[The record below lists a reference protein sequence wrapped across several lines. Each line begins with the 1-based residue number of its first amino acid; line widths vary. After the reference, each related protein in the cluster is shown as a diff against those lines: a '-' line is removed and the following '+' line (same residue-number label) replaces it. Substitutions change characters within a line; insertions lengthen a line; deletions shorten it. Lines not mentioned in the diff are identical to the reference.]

1 MKKKLKILGLTL
13 LTLIIFVGL
22 LLFFYLKST
31 SPQYSGDVTL
41 EALHEKVEVYYDTY
55 GIPHIYATNAEDAY
69 FALGYVHA
77 QDRLFQMELIRR
89 AGSGRLSEIFGGET
103 IETDKFFRTI
113 GIRKAAEKSAQT
125 YLNKKEKPYQKT
137 AFAYLDGVN
146 SFLHAGDLPIEYKIL
161 GIEIE
166 EFTPID
172 IYTVIGY
179 TAFGFS
185 NSTIEESI
193 VDRISN
199 KLGAD
204 YLLDFDLDIQDSLR
218 YVKNDNS
225 LATNLNIQKLFA
237 HVKETAPFPIKFGSN
252 SWVVAPSKSK
262 SGKVI
267 FANDTHIFFSQP
279 SVWYEAHIEYP
290 GYSFYGNHLA
300 LSPFGTV
307 GHTKDIAWGLTIFPH
322 DNVDLYKEKLNP
334 KNLNQVWE
342 NDHWADLK
350 IDEEVIKVKDS
361 DPVHFTVKTSRHGP
375 LLNGLEFNKTSYWKG
390 DPIAM
395 RWVLHEMPTQILES
409 TYNLNHSKNIEET
422 RAAVKLI
429 DILGLNVLYGDNK
442 GNIAQW
448 STGKISK
455 RPAHVN
461 SKMILDGASGKDELL
476 GYYDFSKNP
485 QSENPSSGFLSSA
498 NEKPKPV
505 NGIIYQG
512 YYTPDFRAKRIENIL
527 NTKEKWSLEEMKSI
541 HKDVVSNEDPVFAK
555 IMLEKV
561 NAKKSTLHKEAFDL
575 LANWDGD
582 YQIEDIAPTI
592 FNKLQY
598 YVLEYALKDE
608 LGNDDFEGLVSSYL
622 LKRSFKKFYNNNESK
637 WWDNIGTEDVKE
649 TRQMIFHKAFDK
661 TIEGLKQQLGENIQD
676 WQWGKVH
683 TLTHKHPL
691 GNVKQL
697 EKYFNVGP
705 FPIQG
710 SNCVINKMAFPLNAD
725 GQYKVAWGPA
735 LRVLIDFDDVENSES
750 INPTGQ
756 SGNVMSKHYK
766 DQAEMYNDVV
776 YRKQMMNEKQIKS
789 TFEGKLVLTPLK

>member
-1 MKKKLKILGLTL
+1 MKKILKKLGLTL
-13 LTLIIFVGL
+13 LALIIFSGL
-22 LLFFYLKST
+22 FLFFYLKST
-31 SPQYSGDVTL
+31 APQYSDNVKF
-41 EALHEKVEVYYDTY
+41 EALHEEVEVFYDAY
-55 GIPHIYATNAEDAY
+55 GIPHIYAKNAEDAY
-69 FALGYVHA
+69 FAFGYVHA
-77 QDRLFQMELIRR
+77 QDRLFQMELIRK
-89 AGSGRLSEIFGGET
+89 AGSGRLSEIFGDKT

-113 GIRKAAEKSAQT
+113 GIRKAAKKSAAT
-125 YLNKKEKPYQKT
+125 YLSQREKPYQKA

-146 SFLHAGDLPIEYKIL
+146 SFLNSGNLPIEYKML

-166 EFTPID
+166 EFTPTD
-172 IYTVIGY
+172 IYTVLGY

-185 NSTIEESI
+185 NSTVEESI
-193 VDRISN
+193 VDRISA
-199 KLGAD
+199 KYGLE
-204 YLLDFDLDIQDSLR
+204 YLSDFDLDIPDSLA
-218 YVKNDNS
+218 YAKNDTV
-225 LATNLNIQKLFA
+225 LATQLNIQKLFTQIKA
-237 HVKETAPFPIKFGSN
+237 TAPFPIKFGSN
-252 SWVVAPSKSK
+252 AWVVAPSKSK

-267 FANDTHIFFSQP
+267 FANDTHIFFAQP

-290 GYSFYGNHLA
+290 GFSFYGNHLA

-307 GHTKDIAWGLTIFPH
+307 GHTKDLAWGLTIFPH
-322 DNVDLYKEKLNP
+322 DNVDLYKEKSNP
-334 KNLNQVWE
+334 ENSNQVWE
-342 NDHWADLK
+342 NDHWADLE
-350 IDEEVIKVKDS
+350 ISNQVIKVKDGES
-361 DPVHFTVKTSRHGP
+361 VNFTIKTSRHGP
-375 LLNGLEFNKTSYWKG
+375 LLNGLEFNKTTYWQN

-395 RWVLHEMPTQILES
+395 RWILHEIPTQILES
-409 TYNLNHSKNIEET
+409 TYNLNHSKNIDDT
-422 RAAVKLI
+422 REAVKLI

-442 GNIAQW
+442 GNIAHW

-476 GYYDFSKNP
+476 GYYDFSENP
-485 QSENPSSGFLSSA
+485 QYENPVSGFLSSA

-505 NGIIYQG
+505 NGTIYQG

-527 NTKEKWSLEEMKSI
+527 ESKEKWSLEEMKSI
-541 HKDVVSNEDPVFAK
+541 HKDVVSNEDPVFSK

-561 NAKKSTLHKEAFDL
+561 NTKKSTLHKEAFDVL
-575 LANWDGD
+575 INWDGD
-582 YQIEDIAPTI
+582 YQIDDIAPTI

-608 LGNDDFEGLVSSYL
+608 LGSDDFKGLVSSYL
-622 LKRSFKKFYNNNESK
+622 LKRSFKKFYNNNQSK
-637 WWDNIGTEDVKE
+637 WWDDIQTPGKVE
-649 TRQMIFHKAFDK
+649 TRQMIFQKAFDK
-661 TIEGLKQQLGENIQD
+661 TIEDLITQLGSDVQT

-697 EKYFNVGP
+697 SKYFNVGP

-725 GQYKVAWGPA
+725 GEYKAAWGPA
-735 LRVLIDFDDVENSES
+735 LRILIDFNDIENSES

-766 DQAEMYNDVV
+766 DQAEMFNDVI
-776 YRKQMMNEKQIKS
+776 YRKQMMNEEEIKS
-789 TFEGKLVLTPLK
+789 TYENKLVLTPKK